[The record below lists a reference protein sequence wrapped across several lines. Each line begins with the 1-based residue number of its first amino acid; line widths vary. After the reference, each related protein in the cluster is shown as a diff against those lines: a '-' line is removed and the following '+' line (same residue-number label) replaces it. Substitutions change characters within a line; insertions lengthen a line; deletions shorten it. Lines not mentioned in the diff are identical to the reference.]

1 VTLRPFT
8 VTLLHPAR
16 VPVDLA
22 SGLVFL
28 ACAIAVFM
36 LARRRLSLGV
46 GALFVLAPFD
56 LARYAGSTTITT
68 LKAGLVGLIVALVL
82 SRSNVRVFWRPPV
95 RAIAIA
101 FVALLGAIVLSAWH
115 AQHLGEVLREGL
127 KNAEYL
133 LLFAVAVACLVRDPD
148 DAGLW
153 RMLEAGI
160 ALVCISALS
169 EYALGAHNGMF
180 LHGKAWI
187 VPRIAGVLEG
197 PNQLAGYLDVALPLL
212 VARALLLPNRV
223 GTIVLTLAALTDLLT
238 ISRGGIFGAIV
249 GILAVAVIL
258 RPPVTLAWR
267 YAAAAVAVVIAAG
280 AAFAVRAG
288 VPPGYF
294 SLHQQAQAADHLGNR
309 AELWHAAVALWRTSP
324 ITGVGAGNYELDL
337 GEVGLVGVRT
347 HANSLYL
354 QALAELGLVGFAAT
368 IGLLVTTILVL
379 ARSALRQ
386 PLVVGALGA
395 TFALGV
401 HQVLDDM
408 FFFPKVA
415 SGYWIVVG
423 CAVAQVAHLSTFR
436 ARVN

>member
-1 VTLRPFT
+1 VILRPFT

-28 ACAIAVFM
+28 ACAIAVFV
-36 LARRRLSLGV
+36 LARRRLSLGI

-56 LARYAGSTTITT
+56 LARYAGATTITT
-68 LKAGLVGLIVALVL
+68 LKAGLVGLVVAIAFSQPDL
-82 SRSNVRVFWRPPV
+82 RVVWRPQV
-95 RAIAIA
+95 RAIGIA
-101 FVALLGAIVLSAWH
+101 FVALLCAIALSAWH
-115 AQHLGEVLREGL
+115 AQYLGEVVREGL
-127 KNAEYL
+127 KNVEYL
-133 LLFAVAVACLVRDPD
+133 LLFAVAVVCLASDPD
-148 DAGLW
+148 DGVVW
-153 RMLEAGI
+153 RMLEVGI
-160 ALVCISALS
+160 SLVCISALA
-169 EYALGAHNGMF
+169 EYALGAHSGMF

-212 VARALLLPNRV
+212 VARVLLRPDRYV
-223 GTIVLTLAALTDLLT
+223 AGVLALAAVTDLLT

-249 GILAVAVIL
+249 GVVAVVAVL
-258 RPPVTLAWR
+258 RPPTTLAWR
-267 YAAAAVAVVIAAG
+267 YAAGAVAVVIAAG
-280 AAFAVRAG
+280 VGFALRAG

-354 QALAELGLVGFAAT
+354 QALAELGLVGLVTT
-368 IGLLVTTILVL
+368 IGLLATTILVL
-379 ARSALRQ
+379 GRNALRQ
-386 PLVVGALGA
+386 PFVVGALGA
-395 TFALGV
+395 TLALAV
-401 HQVLDDM
+401 HQVFDDM

-423 CAVAQVAHLSTFR
+423 CAVAQVVARR
-436 ARVN
+436 A

>member
-1 VTLRPFT
+1 MILRPFT
-8 VTLLHPAR
+8 VTLVHPAR

-28 ACAIAVFM
+28 ACAIAVFL

-68 LKAGLVGLIVALVL
+68 LKAGLVGLLVAMAL
-82 SRSNVRVFWRPPV
+82 SRPDLRVLVRPGV
-95 RAIAIA
+95 RAVLTA
-101 FVALLGAIVLSAWH
+101 FVALLAAIALSAWH
-115 AQHLGEVLREGL
+115 AQHLGEVVREGL

-133 LLFAVAVACLVRDPD
+133 LLFAVAVVCLASDPD
-148 DAGLW
+148 DGALW
-153 RMLEAGI
+153 RMLEVGI
-160 ALVCISALS
+160 ALVCLSALA

-197 PNQLAGYLDVALPLL
+197 PNQLAGYLDLALPLL
-212 VARALLLPNRV
+212 VARALVRPDRYA
-223 GTIVLTLAALTDLLT
+223 TIVCVLAAVTDLLT

-249 GILAVAVIL
+249 GVVAVVAVL
-258 RPPVTLAWR
+258 RPPTTMAWR
-267 YAAAAVAVVIAAG
+267 YAAGAVAVVIAAG
-280 AAFAVRAG
+280 VGFALRAG

-324 ITGVGAGNYELDL
+324 ITGVGAGNYELNL

-368 IGLLVTTILVL
+368 VGLIVTTIVVL
-379 ARSALRQ
+379 ARSALRE
-386 PLVVGALGA
+386 PFVVGALGA
-395 TFALGV
+395 TFALAA

-423 CAVAQVAHLSTFR
+423 CAVAIVAR
-436 ARVN
+436 RR